1 MQTSSQ
7 PILRD
12 IVLVGGG
19 HSHVV
24 ALKAFAMRPIAGVRL
39 TVICTDVDT
48 PYSGMLPGYVAG
60 HYTYDEVH
68 IDLGKLCAFA
78 GARFYKN
85 AVTGIDRAAK
95 KVLCSGRPAVD
106 YDVLSINIG
115 SSPQTRS
122 VLGANEYAVPVK
134 PIAQFN
140 ERWLALLARAEAHEA
155 ASPPLRIAVV
165 GGGAGGV
172 ELLLAMQ
179 HRMQQ
184 GLSHAAAAKPSFSLL
199 TDGKTILPTHNKS
212 VQAQFARVLQSRG
225 VAVHLNTPI
234 TQVSLQDGSQGS
246 LQVGPYQLHSKDQTF
261 AFDEVMWVTQAGGAP
276 WLATTGLALD
286 ARGFIEV
293 NDCLQSVNDES
304 VFAAGD
310 IANMVNHR
318 LEKAG
323 VFAVRQGM
331 PLAENLRLAVA
342 GKVLKP
348 YRPQTS
354 WLALISTGN
363 KQAVASRGAVWG
375 ALTSLGLGGLNA
387 SGALLWRWKDWIDQR
402 FMRKFN
408 VRAEDFAAMATA
420 APSPFDRLRA
430 NGVGVQQSADVKLTS
445 EESLQ
450 AISAIAM
457 RCGGCGA
464 KVGATVLSRALGS
477 LNPIDRDDV
486 LIGLHAPDDAA
497 VVRVPAGSAMV
508 HTVDFFRAFIDDPY
522 VFGKV
527 AAQHALGDIFAMGGQ
542 AQSATAIATVPPG
555 LEAKVEATLRDMM
568 AGAVEVLND
577 AGCALVGGHTGE
589 GKELALG
596 FAINGLVDI
605 AADTT
610 SLSTLLPRTMTK
622 GAMKDGDVLIL
633 TKPMGTGTLFAALPQ
648 GVAKGRWIEAALVSM
663 QQSNRLGA
671 ACLLSFGATACTDL
685 TGFGLLGHLVEMTKP
700 SGVDAEIHLSALP
713 LLDGAEE
720 CVAAGVTSSL
730 QAANVRLRRAI
741 KNQAAFVN
749 HPRYP
754 LIFDPQTAGGLLA
767 SVPANQADACVEE
780 LKALGY
786 TRTAKIGRVL
796 AMGDAVEAI
805 TLVDF

>member
-1 MQTSSQ
+1 MQTSNQ

-12 IVLVGGG
+12 IVLIGGG

-24 ALKAFAMRPIAGVRL
+24 VLRAFAMKPIAGVRL
-39 TVICTDVDT
+39 TVICTDTDT

-68 IDLGKLCAFA
+68 IDLGRLCAFA
-78 GARFYKN
+78 GARFIK
-85 AVTGIDRAAK
+85 AEVTGIDRIAK
-95 KVLCSGRPAVD
+95 KVLCKGRPAVD
-106 YDVLSINIG
+106 FDVLSINIG
-115 SSPQTRS
+115 SSPQTKN
-122 VLGANEYAVPVK
+122 VLGASEYAVPVK

-140 ERWLALLARAEAHEA
+140 ERWLALLARYSANP
-155 ASPPLRIAVV
+155 ASGLNIAVV

-179 HRMQQ
+179 HRMPRAAFS
-184 GLSHAAAAKPSFSLL
+184 LFTDAAA
-199 TDGKTILPTHNKS
+199 ILPTHNTS
-212 VQAQFARVLQSRG
+212 VQRRFAQVLAERDVQ
-225 VAVHLNTPI
+225 VHLNSPVTK
-234 TQVSLQDGSQGS
+234 LNAG
-246 LQVGPYQLHSKDQTF
+246 QLHSKDQTF
-261 AFDEVMWVTQAGGAP
+261 SFDDIMWVTQAGGAP
-276 WLATTGLALD
+276 WLADTGLTLNS
-286 ARGFIEV
+286 RGFIEV
-293 NDCLQSVNDES
+293 NDCLQTTSDAS
-304 VFAAGD
+304 IFAAGD
-310 IANMVNHR
+310 IANMVNFR

-331 PLAENLRLAVA
+331 PLAENLRRTVL
-342 GKVLKP
+342 GKTLKP
-348 YRPQTS
+348 YRPQRK
-354 WLALISTGN
+354 WLALISTGD
-363 KQAVASRGAVWG
+363 KLAVASRGV
-375 ALTSLGLGGLNA
+375 LSF
-387 SGALLWRWKDWIDQR
+387 SGAWVWRWKNWIDQR

-408 VRAEDFAAMATA
+408 VKTEDFAAMAA
-420 APSPFDRLRA
+420 SP
-430 NGVGVQQSADVKLTS
+430 QSSNELLSTSVKLTS

-477 LNPIDRDDV
+477 LNPIDPDDV

-497 VVRVPAGSAMV
+497 VVRVPAGQAMV

-522 VFGKV
+522 VFGKI

-542 AQSATAIATVPPG
+542 AQSATAVATVPPG
-555 LEAKVEATLRDMM
+555 LETKVEATLRDMM

-605 AADTT
+605 APDGIT
-610 SLSTLLPRTMTK
+610 LPRTMTK
-622 GAMKDGDVLIL
+622 GAMKAGDVLIL
-633 TKPMGTGTLFAALPQ
+633 TKPMGTGTLFAALPK

-663 QQSNRLGA
+663 QQSNKLGA
-671 ACLLSFGATACTDL
+671 ACLLAYGATACTDL

-700 SGVDAEIHLSALP
+700 SGVDAEINLAALP
-713 LLDGAEE
+713 ILDGAEE
-720 CVAAGVTSSL
+720 CVATGVTSSL

-741 KNQAAFVN
+741 KNQSEFVN

-767 SVPANQADACVEE
+767 SVPSNKVDACIAE
-780 LKALGY
+780 LQQLGY
-786 TRTAKIGRVL
+786 VHTAVIGRVL

-805 TLVDF
+805 TLV